1 MENISLPEQDQDRRL
16 SEYYEIFDKHK
27 WTIAVTFIIIFSLT
41 ALYTYNIT
49 PIYQTSAGLVLAYE
63 QVKSPVTGETIVYEN
78 YMSQALNF
86 NTHFNLITSRPVLE
100 KVIER
105 LNLTKPSH
113 NIFIEV
119 SPWKQILFRFK
130 ENIRLLLD
138 IKEEELNPLKQKNKI
153 LSMLRKKIRAERT
166 PNTFLVRL
174 IVEDHDPE
182 MAAIIAN
189 YLAESYIKFNIE
201 YRTQSSKNTLSW
213 MTDQLSE
220 IRKQL
225 ESSEQEF
232 LKYKGDEKIFSLEG
246 KQEIITDKLS
256 DFNTKL
262 LQVRNERLQ
271 LDAKLS
277 EMKRIFLKR
286 GNVTQVQSWITND
299 MVQNLYSQLV
309 SAEVELSRLMQV
321 YKAKHP
327 KIIQN
332 KATISKIRKKLH
344 DEIRKEIENMKA
356 HRSVLIANEKVLNQT
371 LDSFENDALNTN
383 KRELQYRILQRNV
396 ETNRRL
402 YDILL
407 AKVKESDMVD
417 NINASD
423 SASNIRIAETAITP
437 GTPIKPD
444 IRRNLLSGVIMGL
457 LTGLALT
464 FLLEYKDRT
473 LRTEDDIRRYMGLTV
488 LAIIPVADSAKEKVY
503 GASANS
509 AKTDSA
515 KTDSTKTDSPE
526 TSLAT

>member
-1 MENISLPEQDQDRRL
+1 MENIHLPEQDQARRL
-16 SEYYEIFDKHK
+16 SEYYEIIDKHK
-27 WTIAVTFIIIFSLT
+27 WTIVVTFIIIFSLT

-49 PIYQTSAGLVLAYE
+49 PIYRASAGLVLAYE

-100 KVIER
+100 KVIKK
-105 LNLTKPSH
+105 LDLTQSSH
-113 NIFIEV
+113 NIFIEI

-138 IKEEELNPLKQKNKI
+138 IEEEVLTRLEQENRIVN
-153 LSMLRKKIRAERT
+153 MLRKKIRAERI
-166 PNTFLVRL
+166 PNTFLVKL
-174 IVEDHDPE
+174 IVEDHDPD
-182 MAAIIAN
+182 MAALIAN

-201 YRTQSSKNTLSW
+201 YRTQSSKNTSSW
-213 MTDQLSE
+213 MTDQLFE

-246 KQEIITDKLS
+246 KQEIITEKLS

-277 EMKRIFLKR
+277 EMKRIFLKQ
-286 GNVTQVQSWITND
+286 GNITQVQSWIKND

-309 SAEVELSRLMQV
+309 SAEVELSRLMQI

-327 KIIQN
+327 KLIQS

-356 HRSVLIANEKVLNQT
+356 HRSVLVANEKVLAQT
-371 LDSFENDALNTN
+371 LDSFEDDALNTN

-396 ETNRRL
+396 ETNRKL
-402 YDILL
+402 YDVLL

-423 SASNIRIAETAITP
+423 SSSNIRIAERANTP
-437 GTPIKPD
+437 GTPVKPD
-444 IRRNLLSGVIMGL
+444 VRRNLLSGVIMGL

-464 FLLEYKDRT
+464 FLLEYTDRT

-488 LAIIPVADSAKEKVY
+488 LAIIPVADSAKEKIY
-503 GASANS
+503 GASS
-509 AKTDSA
+509 TSEKTDSA
-515 KTDSTKTDSPE
+515 ETKP
-526 TSLAT
+526 AT